1 MAEVNKE
8 EKEDMTFWLLLKLL
22 GINTSK
28 IPRTLTTTPT
38 KKLNCIECDATRKKK
53 IGLIRNWIK
62 RKYSVYDMA
71 A

>member
-8 EKEDMTFWLLLKLL
+8 EKEDMTFWLLLKFL

-28 IPRTLTTTPT
+28 IPRTLTTTLT
-38 KKLNCIECDATRKKK
+38 KNVSNVMQQEKKKK